1 MVHLCILVQTLET
14 TIFVLG
20 RLLPVTFSIHPLD
33 GFWQKIDIK
42 QRNRI
47 EFPCSPIHCHFF
59 ILHHIPFTVQITK
72 KKSPEK
78 QTWLQY
84 KTRDLFFFYPRRCCI
99 QTLITSLATIFL
111 DSNWRECKLFFQI
124 LCETLSNNSTQ
135 EMYFKNTLFTFGDTD
150 INRCI
155 GISVKRR
162 MKSEYDSSFC
172 AALLK
177 SWGPMNARGKSV
189 NKAAPW
195 CLFKYVF
202 ALALCV

>member
-1 MVHLCILVQTLET
+1 MKSFVCRTLLSHPKLPTHFSSYVNRNRKDDKAAVFVLSFTVVVHLCILVQTLET

-84 KTRDLFFFYPRRCCI
+84 KTRDLFFF
-99 QTLITSLATIFL
+99 TLEGAAFKPWLL
-111 DSNWRECKLFFQI
+111 PWQL
-124 LCETLSNNSTQ
+124 
-135 EMYFKNTLFTFGDTD
+135 YF
-150 INRCI
+150 
-155 GISVKRR
+155 
-162 MKSEYDSSFC
+162 
-172 AALLK
+172 
-177 SWGPMNARGKSV
+177 
-189 NKAAPW
+189 
-195 CLFKYVF
+195 
-202 ALALCV
+202 